1 MRQVKTLI
9 AVDQSWGNF
18 GSDDFPSAHDTLF
31 REDFQS
37 SLIKRVEQDT
47 ALSKAASITKCH
59 QKGKDALPHPAV
71 LNDQRQT
78 VLIKG
83 ALLPGMGA
91 DRADVSSH
99 TVRTSM

>member
-1 MRQVKTLI
+1 MRQVKVLI

-31 REDFQS
+31 GEDFQS

-59 QKGKDALPHPAV
+59 QKGKECTHFTTAFLEE
-71 LNDQRQT
+71 RST
-78 VLIKG
+78 
-83 ALLPGMGA
+83 
-91 DRADVSSH
+91 
-99 TVRTSM
+99 T